1 MKQAGALAVA
11 VAVASL
17 AAACTDPAAPGAPSV
32 ATPTITDTFTGTL
45 TIGGANIH
53 PFTVNQV
60 GGLKVTLVS
69 EDTSVAVLVSV
80 GTPSAA
86 TGQCVPLGSA
96 TTAAGSTP
104 QLSGSATTTGQF
116 CVSIADIG
124 NLTGPVVYTINVLH
138 S

>member
-1 MKQAGALAVA
+1 MKQFGAFAFAVALAA
-11 VAVASL
+11 M
-17 AAACTDPAAPGAPSV
+17 AAACADPAAPGAPTAV
-32 ATPTITDTFTGTL
+32 TPTITDTFTGTL
-45 TIGGANIH
+45 TIGGTNIH
-53 PFTVNQV
+53 AFTVNQI

-69 EDTSVAVLVSV
+69 EDTAVAVLLSV

-96 TTAAGSTP
+96 TTAAGAAA
-104 QLSGSATTTGQF
+104 QLSGTATTTGQF